1 MFTKSFI
8 QKPVFSVLLLSLA
21 LSLASCGITDKINKK
36 YFPDG
41 EFNSLVVKGDSAMDR
56 ADWDKA
62 IAAYEEAASI
72 KPQDGAVKLKQA
84 NAYER
89 DGKLA
94 QAFNLYQII
103 LDSLQYGDEVFKTAK
118 ARQAKLGFKPEPV
131 APVKAA
137 EIVPAVEPEKKV
149 DVLEKKVE
157 KFEDKPKPA
166 ELVIPPAKDVKDV
179 PTVEAPVAPVSK
191 QVNMAQ
197 MQTEVQDF
205 LNSWRDAWASKNL
218 NRYYDHYVVTF
229 AGDSKNTA
237 AWRAQRKFKIMVNKT
252 IVVNLDDVVMTS
264 IAHDQAEVSFTQH
277 YQAGSYQDKGKKTL
291 KLQKNNGRWQIVQE
305 SFKAQ

>member
-1 MFTKSFI
+1 MFTASFI
-8 QKPVFSVLLLSLA
+8 KKSICSVLLLSLA

-41 EFNSLVVKGDSAMDR
+41 EFNSLVVKGDAAMDR

-72 KPQDGAVKLKQA
+72 KPHDGELRLKQA
-84 NAYER
+84 SAYER

-94 QAFNLYQII
+94 QAFNLYQVI
-103 LDSLQYGDEVFKTAK
+103 LDSTQHSSEVLKAAK
-118 ARQAKLGFKPEPV
+118 ARQSKLGFKPEPV
-131 APVKAA
+131 APAKAQ
-137 EIVPAVEPEKKV
+137 EIVPVVKPEIKIEP
-149 DVLEKKVE
+149 EKKVE

-179 PTVEAPVAPVSK
+179 PTVEAPVAAVSK

-252 IVVNLDDVVMTS
+252 ILVNLDDVVLTS
-264 IAHDQAEVSFTQH
+264 IANDQAEVSFTQH
-277 YQAGSYQDKGKKTL
+277 YQAGAYQDKGKKTL
-291 KLQKNNGRWQIVQE
+291 KLQKTNGRWQIVQE

>member
-1 MFTKSFI
+1 MFTVSFSNKSI
-8 QKPVFSVLLLSLA
+8 FSVLLLSLA

-41 EFNSLVVKGDSAMDR
+41 EFNSLVVKGDAAMDR

-72 KPQDGAVKLKQA
+72 KPQDGGIKLKQA

-103 LDSLQYGDEVFKTAK
+103 LDSPQYGDEVFKAAK

-131 APVKAA
+131 VPVKAP
-137 EIVPAVEPEKKV
+137 EIIPPPEPENKI
-149 DVLEKKVE
+149 E
-157 KFEDKPKPA
+157 KFEDKPKPPD
-166 ELVIPPAKDVKDV
+166 LVIPPAKDVKDV
-179 PTVEAPVAPVSK
+179 PTVEAPVAPVIK

-197 MQTEVQDF
+197 MQTEVQAF

-252 IVVNLDDVVMTS
+252 IVVNLDDVVLTS
-264 IAHDQAEVSFTQH
+264 IANDQAEVSFTQH
-277 YQAGSYQDKGKKTL
+277 YQAGAYQDKGKKTL
-291 KLQKNNGRWQIVQE
+291 KLQKTDGRWQIVQE
-305 SFKAQ
+305 TFKAK

>member
-1 MFTKSFI
+1 MFTASFI
-8 QKPVFSVLLLSLA
+8 KKSIFSVLLIGLA
-21 LSLASCGITDKINKK
+21 LSLASCGINDKINKK
-36 YFPDG
+36 YFPNG
-41 EFNSLVVKGDSAMDR
+41 EFNRLVVKGDAAMDR

-72 KPQDGAVKLKQA
+72 KPQDGGVKLKQA

-103 LDSLQYGDEVFKTAK
+103 LDSPQYGDEVFKTAK

-131 APVKAA
+131 VPVKAS
-137 EIVPAVEPEKKV
+137 EIIPPAVPEKKLAV
-149 DVLEKKVE
+149 PENKLE

-179 PTVEAPVAPVSK
+179 PTVEAPVAPVIK

-197 MQTEVQDF
+197 MQTEVQAF

-252 IVVNLDDVVMTS
+252 IVVNLDDVVLTS
-264 IAHDQAEVSFTQH
+264 IANDQAEVSFTQH
-277 YQAGSYQDKGKKTL
+277 YQAGAYQDKGKKTL
-291 KLQKNNGRWQIVQE
+291 KLQKTDGRWQIVQE
-305 SFKAQ
+305 TFKAQ

>member
-41 EFNSLVVKGDSAMDR
+41 DFNSLVVKGDAAMDR

-62 IAAYEEAASI
+62 IAAYEEASSM

-103 LDSLQYGDEVFKTAK
+103 LDGPQYGDEVFKAAK

-131 APVKAA
+131 VPVKAQ
-137 EIVPAVEPEKKV
+137 EIVPAAVPEKKLE
-149 DVLEKKVE
+149 LEKKVE

-166 ELVIPPAKDVKDV
+166 DLVIPPAKDVKDV

-191 QVNMAQ
+191 QVNMTQ
-197 MQTEVQDF
+197 MQTEVQTF

-218 NRYYDHYVVTF
+218 NRYYDHYVVAF
-229 AGDSKNTA
+229 AGDAKNTA

-252 IVVNLDDVVMTS
+252 IVVNLDDVVLTS

-277 YQAGSYQDKGKKTL
+277 YQAGAYQDKGKKTL
-291 KLQKNNGRWQIVQE
+291 KLQKTDGRWQIVQE

>member
-8 QKPVFSVLLLSLA
+8 QKPIFSVLLLSLA

-41 EFNSLVVKGDSAMDR
+41 DFNSLVVKGDAAMDR

-62 IAAYEEAASI
+62 IAAYEEASSM

-103 LDSLQYGDEVFKTAK
+103 LDSPQYADEVFKTAK
-118 ARQAKLGFKPEPV
+118 ARQAKLGFKPEPLV
-131 APVKAA
+131 PIKAQEIAPV
-137 EIVPAVEPEKKV
+137 AVPEKK
-149 DVLEKKVE
+149 LELDKKVE

-197 MQTEVQDF
+197 MQTEVQTF

-218 NRYYDHYVVTF
+218 NRYYDHYVVAF
-229 AGDSKNTA
+229 AGDAKNTA

-252 IVVNLDDVVMTS
+252 IVVNLDDVVLTS
-264 IAHDQAEVSFTQH
+264 IAHDQAEVTFTQH
-277 YQAGSYQDKGKKTL
+277 YQAGAYQDKGKKTL
-291 KLQKNNGRWQIVQE
+291 KLQKTDGRWQIVQE

>member
-41 EFNSLVVKGDSAMDR
+41 DFNSLVVKGDAAMDR

-62 IAAYEEAASI
+62 IAAYEEASSM

-103 LDSLQYGDEVFKTAK
+103 LDSPQYGDEVFKAAK

-131 APVKAA
+131 VPVKAQ
-137 EIVPAVEPEKKV
+137 EIVPAAVPEKKLE
-149 DVLEKKVE
+149 LEKKVE

-166 ELVIPPAKDVKDV
+166 DLVIPPAKDVKDV

-197 MQTEVQDF
+197 MQTEVQTF

-218 NRYYDHYVVTF
+218 NRYYDHYVVAF
-229 AGDSKNTA
+229 AGDAKNTA

-252 IVVNLDDVVMTS
+252 IVVNLDDVVLTS
-264 IAHDQAEVSFTQH
+264 IAHDQAEVTFTQH
-277 YQAGSYQDKGKKTL
+277 YQAGAYQDKGKKTL
-291 KLQKNNGRWQIVQE
+291 KLQKTDGRWQIVQE

>member
-41 EFNSLVVKGDSAMDR
+41 DFNSLVVKGDAAMDR

-62 IAAYEEAASI
+62 IAAYEEASSM

-103 LDSLQYGDEVFKTAK
+103 LDSPQYGDEVFKTAK
-118 ARQAKLGFKPEPV
+118 ARQAKLGFKPEAV
-131 APVKAA
+131 VPVKAQ
-137 EIVPAVEPEKKV
+137 EIVPAAVPEKKLE
-149 DVLEKKVE
+149 LEKKVE

-166 ELVIPPAKDVKDV
+166 ELVIPPAKDVRDV

-197 MQTEVQDF
+197 MQTEVQTF

-218 NRYYDHYVVTF
+218 NRYYDHYVVAF
-229 AGDSKNTA
+229 AGDAKNTA

-252 IVVNLDDVVMTS
+252 IVVNLDDVVLTS

-277 YQAGSYQDKGKKTL
+277 YQAGAYQDKGKKTL
-291 KLQKNNGRWQIVQE
+291 KLQKTDGRWQIVQE

>member
-8 QKPVFSVLLLSLA
+8 QKPVFSIFLFSLA

-36 YFPDG
+36 YFPDA
-41 EFNSLVVKGDSAMDR
+41 EFNTLVVKADAAMHR
-56 ADWDKA
+56 ADWEKA
-62 IAAYEEAASI
+62 IAAYEEAASM
-72 KPQDGAVKLKQA
+72 KPNDFELRLKQA
-84 NAYER
+84 QAYER

-94 QAFNLYQII
+94 QAFNIYQVI
-103 LDSLQYGDEVFKTAK
+103 LDSREASSDVLKTAK
-118 ARQAKLGFKPEPV
+118 AKQSKLGYKLEPV
-131 APVKAA
+131 TPVKAT
-137 EIVPAVEPEKKV
+137 EIIP
-149 DVLEKKVE
+149 EKKVE

-166 ELVIPPAKDVKDV
+166 DLVIAPAKDVKDV

-197 MQTEVQDF
+197 MQTEVQTF

-218 NRYYDHYVVTF
+218 NRYYDHYVVAF
-229 AGDSKNTA
+229 AGDAKNTA
-237 AWRAQRKFKIMVNKT
+237 AWRAQRKFKILVNKT

-277 YQAGSYQDKGKKTL
+277 YEAGAYQDKGKKTL
-291 KLQKNNGRWQIVQE
+291 KLQKTDGRWQIVQE
-305 SFKAQ
+305 SFKPQ

>member
-1 MFTKSFI
+1 MFTNSFI
-8 QKPVFSVLLLSLA
+8 QKSVFSILLLSLA

-41 EFNSLVVKGDSAMDR
+41 EFNSLVVKGDAAMDR

-103 LDSLQYGDEVFKTAK
+103 LDSPQYGDEVFKTAK

-131 APVKAA
+131 APVKAQ
-137 EIVPAVEPEKKV
+137 EIVPEGMPEKKLE
-149 DVLEKKVE
+149 LEKKVE

-166 ELVIPPAKDVKDV
+166 DLVIPPAKDVKDV
-179 PTVEAPVAPVSK
+179 PTVEAPAAPVSK

-229 AGDSKNTA
+229 AGDAKNTA

-252 IVVNLDDVVMTS
+252 IVVNLDDVVLTS

-277 YQAGSYQDKGKKTL
+277 YQAGSYQDKGRKTL
-291 KLQKNNGRWQIVQE
+291 RLQKADGRWQIVQE

>member
-1 MFTKSFI
+1 MFTASFI
-8 QKPVFSVLLLSLA
+8 KKSICSVLLLSLA

-41 EFNSLVVKGDSAMDR
+41 EFNSLVVKGDAAMDR

-72 KPQDGAVKLKQA
+72 KPHDGELRLKQA
-84 NAYER
+84 SAYER

-94 QAFNLYQII
+94 QAFNLYQVI
-103 LDSLQYGDEVFKTAK
+103 LDSTQHSSEVLKAAK
-118 ARQAKLGFKPEPV
+118 ARQSKLGFKPEPV
-131 APVKAA
+131 APAKAQ
-137 EIVPAVEPEKKV
+137 EIVPVVKPEIKIEP
-149 DVLEKKVE
+149 EKKVE

-179 PTVEAPVAPVSK
+179 PTVEAPVAAVSK

-197 MQTEVQDF
+197 IQTEVQDF

-218 NRYYDHYVVTF
+218 NRYYDHYVVAF
-229 AGDSKNTA
+229 AGDAKNTA

-252 IVVNLDDVVMTS
+252 IVVNLDDVVLTS
-264 IAHDQAEVSFTQH
+264 IANDQAEVSFTQH
-277 YQAGSYQDKGKKTL
+277 YQAGAYQDKGKKTL
-291 KLQKNNGRWQIVQE
+291 KLQKTNGRWQIVQE
-305 SFKAQ
+305 SFKAK

>member
-1 MFTKSFI
+1 MFTASFI
-8 QKPVFSVLLLSLA
+8 KKSICSVLLLSLA

-41 EFNSLVVKGDSAMDR
+41 EFNSLVVKGDAAMDR

-72 KPQDGAVKLKQA
+72 KPHDGELRLKQA
-84 NAYER
+84 SAYER

-94 QAFNLYQII
+94 QAFNLYQVI
-103 LDSLQYGDEVFKTAK
+103 LDSTQHSSEVLKAAK
-118 ARQAKLGFKPEPV
+118 ARQSKLGFKPEPV
-131 APVKAA
+131 APAKAQ
-137 EIVPAVEPEKKV
+137 EIVPVVKPEIKIEP
-149 DVLEKKVE
+149 EKKVE

-179 PTVEAPVAPVSK
+179 PTVEAPVAAVSK

-197 MQTEVQDF
+197 IQTEVQDF
-205 LNSWRDAWASKNL
+205 LNSWRDAWASKKL
-218 NRYYDHYVVTF
+218 NRYYDHYVVAF
-229 AGDSKNTA
+229 AGDAKNTA

-252 IVVNLDDVVMTS
+252 IVVNLDDVVLTS
-264 IAHDQAEVSFTQH
+264 IANDQAEVSFTQH
-277 YQAGSYQDKGKKTL
+277 YQAGAYQDKGKKTL
-291 KLQKNNGRWQIVQE
+291 KLQKTNGRWQIVQE
-305 SFKAQ
+305 SFKAK

>member
-1 MFTKSFI
+1 MFTASFI
-8 QKPVFSVLLLSLA
+8 QKSICSVLLLSLA

-41 EFNSLVVKGDSAMDR
+41 EFNSLVVKGDAAMDR

-72 KPQDGAVKLKQA
+72 KPQDGGVKLKQA

-103 LDSLQYGDEVFKTAK
+103 LDSPQYGDEVFKTAK

-131 APVKAA
+131 VPVKAP
-137 EIVPAVEPEKKV
+137 EIIPPPVPENKI
-149 DVLEKKVE
+149 E

-179 PTVEAPVAPVSK
+179 PTVEAPVAPVIK

-197 MQTEVQDF
+197 MQTEVQAF

-252 IVVNLDDVVMTS
+252 IVVNLDDVVLTS
-264 IAHDQAEVSFTQH
+264 IANDQAEVSFTQH
-277 YQAGSYQDKGKKTL
+277 YQAGAYQDKGKKTL
-291 KLQKNNGRWQIVQE
+291 KLQKTDGRWQIVQE

>member
-8 QKPVFSVLLLSLA
+8 QKTVFSILILSLA
-21 LSLASCGITDKINKK
+21 LSLASCGVTDKIGKK
-36 YFPDG
+36 YFPDS
-41 EFNSLVVKGDSAMDR
+41 EFNSLVVKGDAAMDR

-72 KPQDGAVKLKQA
+72 RPHDGELKLKQA

-103 LDSLQYGDEVFKTAK
+103 LDSPQHSKEVLKTAK
-118 ARQAKLGFKPEPV
+118 ARQNNLGFKPEPV
-131 APVKAA
+131 APVKA
-137 EIVPAVEPEKKV
+137 PEVLPV
-149 DVLEKKVE
+149 DVPEKKVE

-191 QVNMAQ
+191 QVNIAQ

-237 AWRAQRKFKIMVNKT
+237 AWRAQRKFKILVNKT

-264 IAHDQAEVSFTQH
+264 IAHDQAEVSFTQQ

>member
-1 MFTKSFI
+1 MFTASFI
-8 QKPVFSVLLLSLA
+8 KKSICSVLLLSLA

-41 EFNSLVVKGDSAMDR
+41 EFNSLVVKGDAAMDR

-72 KPQDGAVKLKQA
+72 KPHDGELRLKQA
-84 NAYER
+84 SAYER

-94 QAFNLYQII
+94 QAFNLYQVI
-103 LDSLQYGDEVFKTAK
+103 LDSTQHSSEVLKAAK
-118 ARQAKLGFKPEPV
+118 ARQSKLGFKPEPV
-131 APVKAA
+131 APAKAQEIIPVVKP
-137 EIVPAVEPEKKV
+137 EIKIEP
-149 DVLEKKVE
+149 EKKVE

-179 PTVEAPVAPVSK
+179 PTVEAPVAAVSK

-197 MQTEVQDF
+197 IQTEVQDF
-205 LNSWRDAWASKNL
+205 LNSWRDAWASKKL
-218 NRYYDHYVVTF
+218 NRYYDHYVVAF
-229 AGDSKNTA
+229 AGDAKNTA

-252 IVVNLDDVVMTS
+252 IVVNLDDVVLTS
-264 IAHDQAEVSFTQH
+264 IANDQAEVSFTQH
-277 YQAGSYQDKGKKTL
+277 YQAGAYQDKGKKTL
-291 KLQKNNGRWQIVQE
+291 KLQKTNGRWQIVQE
-305 SFKAQ
+305 SFKAK